1 MRKASAHE
9 QRVQKVYGLG
19 PGEYRRIYDFQ
30 GGKCFICQRATGAS
44 RRLSVDHDH
53 KTGKV
58 RGLLCRPCNDVLGHL
73 RDDPEAFERG
83 MNYLN
88 SGGPARFLEIDAVH
102 EESRA
107 CEDCKHPKGRHGPN
121 QGCLTYTRGR
131 RCSCRKGVDTV
142 SQ

>member
-9 QRVQKVYGLG
+9 SRVQKVYGLE
-19 PGEYRRIYDFQ
+19 PGQYQRIYEFQ
-30 GGKCFICQRATGAS
+30 GGRCFICRRATGAS

-88 SGGPARFLEIDAVH
+88 SGGPARFLGFDAVH
-102 EESRA
+102 EDNR
-107 CEDCKHPKGRHGPN
+107 
-121 QGCLTYTRGR
+121 
-131 RCSCRKGVDTV
+131 VDTDP
-142 SQ
+142 SS